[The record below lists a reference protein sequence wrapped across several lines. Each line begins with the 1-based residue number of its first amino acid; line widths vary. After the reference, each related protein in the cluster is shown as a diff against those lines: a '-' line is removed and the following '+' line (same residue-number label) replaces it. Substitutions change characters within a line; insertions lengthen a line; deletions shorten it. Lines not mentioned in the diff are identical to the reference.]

1 MRRVI
6 RVNAPTTPASAI
18 SVRRHPPR
26 RFHRV
31 RAWWAAIAAAAVAV
45 WGAGAAARALAPQPG
60 PGAAA
65 GEPLGARDPAWS
77 PDGRRLALSVYDRLF
92 VVSPQGK
99 GGGPLVEAPAPVMAE
114 REPAWSPDGSRIAF
128 AADYGGG
135 FDIYVVSAAGG
146 RPERVTSLPGDER
159 SPSWTRDDR
168 IVFASAS
175 GGQWDLLIADVGERV
190 AGVPPEPVA
199 LTRTPHDERDPAVSP
214 DGLRVAFASTRDND
228 DLDLDL
234 WVMDL
239 PARGSAPPPGPGA
252 PRARR
257 VLRAPGADR
266 RPAWAPDGDRIAF
279 SAVREGVGG
288 VWVAAVPPRDE
299 PGARDVRDRPEAPP
313 VLVSRRHGRPAWSPD
328 GRTLAVADLPPDEP
342 AYNGNPL
349 RDAAEAP
356 PAFAGPPGSVPP
368 AFGLR
373 LLPAPRPPDDGER
386 RVATEVRGDAGR
398 AARLFDRVWSTLER
412 LYYRSDP
419 GASAWRALRDRYRPR
434 ALAARDEAS
443 LEAVLDE
450 MIQAQPLIKPA
461 VTSRGAIVVSG
472 HRLASEAGARIL
484 EAGGNVV
491 DAAIA
496 VSFALGVVEPE
507 ASGVGGDGMAL
518 VYLAGMAAPVAVDYK
533 DQTPIRATLDNPAIV
548 RGGRLVADGPAAA
561 NVPGV
566 VAGLDL
572 LYRRFGSGRVA
583 WADLVAPAVA
593 LAEQGFVLDEALP
606 TSIAE
611 GRGFFEKY
619 PEAARIFLPGGAV
632 PRPGDV
638 FVNRDY
644 GRTLRA
650 IASEGARA
658 FYEGSIA
665 RAIAEDLRQNGGI
678 IGLDDLAQYR
688 ALERAPVA
696 GRFRGHTIYAPPPP
710 VASGVSLVETLQI
723 LDRYEPRPGARPAA
737 DADYFH
743 YLIEA
748 WKARDPARRIAD
760 PALWDVDIA
769 THLDPAHAASRF
781 ERIHPA
787 RTLRFEADEREPD
800 GEAEGGRAPERIGRG
815 TTAFVVADASGNMIA
830 ATQTLSTW
838 GGTFYVSRGLGFLY
852 NNHLRGYRT
861 TRGAY
866 GQLLPLMRSSS
877 TSNPTL
883 VFRGGAGGPR
893 PWLALGAAG
902 NAWITA
908 SVYGIVTGV
917 VDGGLPIQAAV
928 EAPRFLVTRDPADR
942 RGTGAL
948 VQIEDRFPRWVLDDL
963 ARRGHR
969 FQKIGRKGEVRYGY
983 AAAALVNLDAG
994 RVEGGAEPR
1003 RSHAAVAW
1011 EPAAQPR

>member
-1 MRRVI
+1 
-6 RVNAPTTPASAI
+6 
-18 SVRRHPPR
+18 VRRRPSR
-26 RFHRV
+26 QFRFGPAWRV
-31 RAWWAAIAAAAVAV
+31 AFATLAAGVWVA
-45 WGAGAAARALAPQPG
+45 GPGARARTPQPG
-60 PGAAA
+60 PTGVEI
-65 GEPLGARDPAWS
+65 EPQGARDPAWS
-77 PDGRRLALSVYDRLF
+77 PDGRRLALSLYDRLF
-92 VVSPQGK
+92 IVSPQGK
-99 GGGPLVEAPAPVMAE
+99 GGGPLVAAPAPVVAE
-114 REPAWSPDGSRIAF
+114 RDPAWAPDGSRIAF

-135 FDIYVVSAAGG
+135 FDIYVVSASGG

-168 IVFASAS
+168 LVFAAGS
-175 GGQWDLLIADVGERV
+175 GGQWDLMIADVGGRV
-190 AGVPPEPVA
+190 AGVPPEPVP
-199 LTRTPHDERDPAVSP
+199 LTRTRDDERDPAVSP

-234 WVMDL
+234 WVMDI
-239 PARGSAPPPGPGA
+239 PARGSAPPAAGRAGEPL
-252 PRARR
+252 ARR
-257 VLRAPGADR
+257 VLRAAGADR
-266 RPAWAPDGDRIAF
+266 HPAWAPGGDRVAF

-288 VWVAAVPPRDE
+288 VWVAAVPPRSE
-299 PGARDVRDRPEAPP
+299 AGARAPRDRPEAPP
-313 VLVSRRHGRPAWSPD
+313 VLVSRRHGRAAWSPD

-349 RDAAEAP
+349 RDPAEPP
-356 PAFAGPPGSVPP
+356 PAFAGPLAPARP

-386 RVATEVRGDAGR
+386 RVSVEVGGDTGR

-434 ALAARDEAS
+434 ALAAPNEAA

-450 MIQAQPLIKPA
+450 MVQAQPLIKPA

-484 EAGGNVV
+484 EKGGNVV
-491 DAAIA
+491 DAAVA

-518 VYLAGMAAPVAVDYK
+518 VYLAGMPAPVAVDYK

-572 LYRRFGSGRVA
+572 LHRRFGSGRVA
-583 WADLVAPAVA
+583 WPDLVAPAVA

-611 GRGFFEKY
+611 GRGFFEKH

-638 FVNRDY
+638 FVNPDY

-665 RAIAEDLRQNGGI
+665 RAIADDLERSGGI

-688 ALERAPVA
+688 AIERAPVA
-696 GRFRGHTIYAPPPP
+696 GRFRGHTVYAPPPP
-710 VASGVSLVETLQI
+710 VASGVSLVEALQI
-723 LDRYEPRPGARPAA
+723 LDRYQPRPGARPAA

-748 WKARDPARRIAD
+748 WKAREPVRRIAD
-760 PALWDVDIA
+760 PALWDVDVA
-769 THLDPAHAASRF
+769 RHLDPAHAASRF
-781 ERIHPA
+781 ERIDPGKA
-787 RTLRFEADEREPD
+787 APLEDEREREAGGETEGERSPD
-800 GEAEGGRAPERIGRG
+800 RIGRG

-830 ATQTLSTW
+830 VTQTLSTW
-838 GGTFYVSRGLGFLY
+838 GGTFYVSKGLGFLY

-883 VFRGGAGGPR
+883 VFRGGAGPAR

-908 SVYGIVTGV
+908 SVYAILTGV
-917 VDGGLPIQAAV
+917 VDGALPMQAAV
-928 EAPRFLVTRDPADR
+928 EAPRFLVARDPADR
-942 RGTGAL
+942 PGTAAL
-948 VQIEDRFPRWVLDDL
+948 VQIEDRFPRSVLDDL

-983 AAAALVNLDAG
+983 AAAALVDLDAG

-1011 EPAAQPR
+1011 EPAARQD